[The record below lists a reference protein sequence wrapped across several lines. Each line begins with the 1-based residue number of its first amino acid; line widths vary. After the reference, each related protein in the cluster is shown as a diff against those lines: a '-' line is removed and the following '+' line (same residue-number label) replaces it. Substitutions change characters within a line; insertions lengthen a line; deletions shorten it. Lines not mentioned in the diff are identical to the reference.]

1 MEPIQIILDTNVL
14 YSALR
19 SRKGAAFLL
28 LSLLPSEKF
37 LLNVSVP
44 LILEYED
51 VLKRKENELYF
62 TSEELDQILDNLC
75 AMANR
80 HDVFYLWRPLLTD
93 PGDDLILELAV
104 KANCSYIVTYNKQ
117 DFAGVDSFGVKI
129 VDAREFLKIIG
140 ELP

>member
-1 MEPIQIILDTNVL
+1 MVPIQIILDTNVL

-19 SRKGAAFLL
+19 SRNGAAFLL

-37 LLNVSVP
+37 TLNVSVP

-51 VLKRKENELYF
+51 VLKRSKNELSF
-62 TSEELDQILDNLC
+62 TTIELDQLLDNLC

-80 HDVFYLWRPLLTD
+80 HDVFYLWRPFLND
-93 PGDDLILELAV
+93 PGDDLILELAI

-117 DFAGVDSFGVKI
+117 DFAGVDSFGINI
-129 VDAREFLKIIG
+129 VDAREFLEITG

>member
-1 MEPIQIILDTNVL
+1 MKPIQIVLDTNIL

-19 SRKGAAFLL
+19 SRNGASFLL

-37 LLNVSVP
+37 SLNVSVP
-44 LILEYED
+44 LILEYEE
-51 VLKRKENELYF
+51 VLKRSESELNF
-62 TSEELDQILDNLC
+62 TLEELDQILNNLC

-80 HDVFYLWRPLLTD
+80 HDVFYLWRPLLRD

-117 DFAGVDSFGVKI
+117 DFKGVDAFGVKI
-129 VDAREFLKIIG
+129 VDAREFLQIIG